1 MFRRSATP
9 SRKPSSSSTTRT
21 RRFGAPFLE
30 PPDFTCRVSYTVAMQ
45 SRQDPR
51 DRLDLPRCLQYI
63 GPPFWRLA
71 EVVELVDTPD
81 SGSGGGNPV
90 EVRVLSSALHA
101 PGGRSL
107 SAICAGRGTGKPR
120 PVWAGL
126 SRLEGR

>member
-1 MFRRSATP
+1 MLSRSATP
-9 SRKPSSSSTTRT
+9 SRKPSSSSTTRM

-30 PPDFTCRVSYTVAMQ
+30 PPDFTCGVSYTVANH

-51 DRLDLPRCLQYI
+51 DRLDLPRRFQYI

-90 EVRVLSSALHA
+90 EVRDLSSAPRRPCRPIPERARPA
-101 PGGRSL
+101 P
-107 SAICAGRGTGKPR
+107 AAGH
-120 PVWAGL
+120 
-126 SRLEGR
+126 